1 MTAVELQ
8 MLADSTGGHLIGQS
22 VALQGLAID
31 SRAVKG
37 GELFAAI
44 RGARV
49 DGHEFAAKAMS
60 SGAAA
65 LLTER
70 RLEGLTPQ
78 LVVSDVT
85 SASGTFARLKR
96 RSFAGPVIAITG
108 SAGKTTTKNLVSAAV
123 SVAAPVA

>member
-44 RGARV
+44 RGARF
-49 DGHEFAAKAMS
+49 DGHEFAAKANS
-60 SGAAA
+60 
-65 LLTER
+65 
-70 RLEGLTPQ
+70 P
-78 LVVSDVT
+78 
-85 SASGTFARLKR
+85 
-96 RSFAGPVIAITG
+96 
-108 SAGKTTTKNLVSAAV
+108 
-123 SVAAPVA
+123 